1 MGKCSLI
8 KYELRHGSR
17 GRAWGFLWAFA
28 FNVSTG
34 PASIAE
40 EPTTQPA
47 EPEATKNFLGL
58 PAEPLTG
65 PLITDRPDFT
75 ESTAVIP
82 FGHLH
87 LETGYTFTYDDEN
100 GLRSSDQT
108 FPEALLRVGV
118 VKDWEL
124 RLGWTGW
131 SLTEELFTEENDAGR
146 MVRREE
152 HDDGGTDMTVG
163 FKRYLLPQKGLRP
176 ELGVIGE
183 LSLPTGTGTKSSGD
197 VDPQVKIL
205 WSYDLP
211 ADSYVAGNLNFA
223 VPTSEDG
230 RFFQTSASVSLGH
243 QLTDWMGMYVEYF
256 GFYPNDRWTDC
267 AHTVNGG
274 FTFLITDNL
283 QFDVR
288 TGAGLNEEADDFFAG
303 AGLSMRF

>member
-1 MGKCSLI
+1 MLAIS
-8 KYELRHGSR
+8 
-17 GRAWGFLWAFA
+17 A
-28 FNVSTG
+28 VVVPG
-34 PASIAE
+34 PAAIAQE
-40 EPTTQPA
+40 STSQPA
-47 EPEATKNFLGL
+47 EPESTTNFLGL
-58 PAEPLTG
+58 PAEPLTE

-82 FGHLH
+82 FGHLQ
-87 LETGYTFTYDDEN
+87 LETGYTFTYDDED
-100 GLRSSDQT
+100 GRRVSDQT

-131 SLTEELFTEENDAGR
+131 SLTEELFMEENDSGR
-146 MVRREE
+146 MVHREE
-152 HDDGGTDMTVG
+152 HDDGGTDMIVG
-163 FKRYLLPQKGLRP
+163 FKRYLLPQEGLRP

-205 WSYDLP
+205 WSYELP
-211 ADSYVAGNLNFA
+211 ADFALSGNLNFG
-223 VPTSEDG
+223 VPTSEEG
-230 RFFQTSASVSLGH
+230 RFFQTSASVSLSYSV
-243 QLTDWMGMYVEYF
+243 TEWMGTYVEYF

-283 QFDVR
+283 QFDIR
-288 TGAGLNEEADDFFAG
+288 TGAGLNEEADDFFTG